1 MSTYT
6 QFLID
11 KLTMNQAGPNTL
23 NLLINIVIY
32 KNILN

>member
-1 MSTYT
+1 MFTYT
-6 QFLID
+6 QFLIE
-11 KLTMNQAGPNTL
+11 KLIMNQARPNTL